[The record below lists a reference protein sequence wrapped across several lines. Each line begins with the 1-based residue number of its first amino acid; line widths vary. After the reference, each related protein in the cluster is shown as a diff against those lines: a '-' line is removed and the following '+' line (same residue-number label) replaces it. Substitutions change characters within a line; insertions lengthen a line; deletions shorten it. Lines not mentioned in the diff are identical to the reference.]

1 MESIRASPKLS
12 AASSTQYHVLPCFRR
27 KLMMT
32 KQGHNF
38 HRERGEISCTGP
50 LDYEVLV
57 PLLVGALQH
66 TTVVECALVSFK
78 KAGNTHGVI
87 FTYTMEPQT
96 ILVVISLI

>member
-1 MESIRASPKLS
+1 MESIRGSPKLS
-12 AASSTQYHVLPCFRR
+12 AASSTQYHALPCFRR

-57 PLLVGALQH
+57 PLLVDALQH

-78 KAGNTHGVI
+78 NNTHRVI

-96 ILVVISLI
+96 ILVVISLT

>member
-1 MESIRASPKLS
+1 MSSIHASPKLS
-12 AASSTQYHVLPCFRR
+12 VVSSTQFHALPCR

-57 PLLVGALQH
+57 PLLVDAL
-66 TTVVECALVSFK
+66 
-78 KAGNTHGVI
+78 
-87 FTYTMEPQT
+87 
-96 ILVVISLI
+96 